1 MSSCHLQAH
10 RAKSIDALD
19 LDMDIDMDMDIGT
32 GRDMDM
38 DMLNVTSYH
47 CCDRDIMLEGGTAVD
62 AAVGGMVC
70 NGVFTT
76 QSAGLGGGFLMVV
89 HDGVRHSGT
98 TVTLNAREAAPGSAT
113 RDMFKSCSKCSQHG
127 AKGRC
132 SGNNANAKTRLK

>member
-19 LDMDIDMDMDIGT
+19 LDMDIGT
-32 GRDMDM
+32 GIDMDM

-47 CCDRDIMLEGGTAVD
+47 GCDRDIMLEGGTAVD

-89 HDGVRHSGT
+89 HDGVRHSGH
-98 TVTLNAREAAPGSAT
+98 TVTLNAREAAPRAAT

>member
-19 LDMDIDMDMDIGT
+19 LDMDIGMGI
-32 GRDMDM
+32 DM

-47 CCDRDIMLEGGTAVD
+47 GCDRDIMLEGGTAVD

-89 HDGVRHSGT
+89 HDGVRHSGN

>member
-1 MSSCHLQAH
+1 MD
-10 RAKSIDALD
+10 ID
-19 LDMDIDMDMDIGT
+19 LDIDMDMNMDIDMDMDIGM
-32 GRDMDM
+32 GLDMDM
-38 DMLNVTSYH
+38 DMLNVISYH

-89 HDGVRHSGT
+89 HDGVRHSGN